1 MMYRNVFYRNN
12 GCFGFN
18 YFPYWNFLVIGAII
32 VSIVAIFIWTKKHKN
47 NNDYFIYLL
56 REKFAKGEISED
68 EYLSKKEILS
78 KK

>member
-18 YFPYWNFLVIGAII
+18 YFPYWNFLLIGAII
-32 VSIVAIFIWTKKHKN
+32 LSIIAIFVWNKKHKN
-47 NNDYFIYLL
+47 SNNNFIYLL

-68 EYLSKKEILS
+68 EYLSKKDILS